1 MPRRRPRIEIDVVD
15 HGPGIAAEF
24 QNQLFRPFSRSAEQA
39 AGKSPG
45 IGLGL
50 SIVHRMAKQLQGR
63 LDWMRETPGKHAFD
77 CPFAHSNQ
85 VDRKYDPSQSE
96 GRINRQHA
104 EPQ

>member
-1 MPRRRPRIEIDVVD
+1 MPRRRRQIEIDVVD

-50 SIVHRMAKQLQGR
+50 SIVHRMAKQLHGR
-63 LDWMRETPGKHAFD
+63 LDWMRETPGETRFRLSFRA
-77 CPFAHSNQ
+77 Q
-85 VDRKYDPSQSE
+85 
-96 GRINRQHA
+96 
-104 EPQ
+104 